1 MLWELIK
8 WSLDVKSFALQ
19 TILLTSS
26 LWNIMEIWMENL
38 YVDMG
43 ALRVK
48 DNKK

>member
-1 MLWELIK
+1 MWK
-8 WSLDVKSFALQ
+8 ALLYRQ
-19 TILLTSS
+19 ILLTSS

>member
-1 MLWELIK
+1 MWK
-8 WSLDVKSFALQ
+8 ALLYRQ
-19 TILLTSS
+19 ILLTSS

-38 YVDMG
+38 YVDIG

>member
-1 MLWELIK
+1 MWK
-8 WSLDVKSFALQ
+8 ALLYRQ
-19 TILLTSS
+19 ILLTSS

-38 YVDMG
+38 YVDIA